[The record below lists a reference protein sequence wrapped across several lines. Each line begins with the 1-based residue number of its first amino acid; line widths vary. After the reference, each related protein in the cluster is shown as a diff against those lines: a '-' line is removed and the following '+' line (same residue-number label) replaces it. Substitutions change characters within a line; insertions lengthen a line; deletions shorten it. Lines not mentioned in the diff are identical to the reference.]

1 MKGQPF
7 YRRLRFAR
15 HGLTQAW
22 RRERSLRTHLLA
34 ATLVLL
40 VLLVLLLT
48 RPAAIWWAVLTLTVG
63 LVVIAELLNSALE
76 TLLDHLHPQQHPE
89 IGVAKDIAAAAVLIA
104 SLVAL
109 GVGAAFLFSLL
120 GG

>member
-34 ATLVLL
+34 ATLV
-40 VLLVLLLT
+40 LLT

>member
-34 ATLVLL
+34 AT
-40 VLLVLLLT
+40 
-48 RPAAIWWAVLTLTVG
+48 WCCWCCC
-63 LVVIAELLNSALE
+63 
-76 TLLDHLHPQQHPE
+76 
-89 IGVAKDIAAAAVLIA
+89 
-104 SLVAL
+104 
-109 GVGAAFLFSLL
+109 
-120 GG
+120 

>member
-40 VLLVLLLT
+40 VLLLT

-76 TLLDHLHPQQHPE
+76 TL
-89 IGVAKDIAAAAVLIA
+89 
-104 SLVAL
+104 
-109 GVGAAFLFSLL
+109 
-120 GG
+120 

>member
-15 HGLTQAW
+15 HGLAQAW
-22 RRERSLRTHLLA
+22 RRERSVRTHLLA
-34 ATLVLL
+34 ATL

-48 RPAAIWWAVLTLTVG
+48 RPAAIWWAALTLTVG

-76 TLLDHLHPQQHPE
+76 TLMDYLHPQQHPE

>member
-40 VLLVLLLT
+40 VLLLT

-63 LVVIAELLNSALE
+63 LVVIAELLNSAWKPCS
-76 TLLDHLHPQQHPE
+76 TTCTRSSTRRSAWPRTSPPRRC
-89 IGVAKDIAAAAVLIA
+89 
-104 SLVAL
+104 
-109 GVGAAFLFSLL
+109 
-120 GG
+120 

>member
-15 HGLTQAW
+15 HGLAQAW

-34 ATLVLL
+34 AT
-40 VLLVLLLT
+40 LVLLLT

>member
-15 HGLTQAW
+15 HGLAQAW

-34 ATLVLL
+34 AAL

-76 TLLDHLHPQQHPE
+76 TLMDHLHPQQHSE
-89 IGVAKDIAAAAVLIA
+89 IGVAKDIAAAAVLVA